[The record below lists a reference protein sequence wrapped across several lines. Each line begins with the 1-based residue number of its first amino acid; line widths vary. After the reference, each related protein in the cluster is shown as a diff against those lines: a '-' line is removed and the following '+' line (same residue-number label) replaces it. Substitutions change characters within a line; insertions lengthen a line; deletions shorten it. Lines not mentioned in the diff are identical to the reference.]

1 MTIRQPLR
9 ARLAPIG
16 LAGFFVV
23 LTLVAGN
30 PTAAPVFGAIGAVA
44 ALITL
49 RMRLTVDAEGVTVV
63 NIRPRRI
70 PWLDIVAVS
79 TGIPNRFATGQFL
92 VFHRRSGPPIWSWR
106 SVSEDVCPWVTASV
120 GLSKFTPQ
128 LSARNRSQASVGLG
142 RSWTPKSDVRCAR
155 RWKLKAL
162 IRTGDPITTVHPL
175 ASGGSFARTPS
186 SPSV

>member
-1 MTIRQPLR
+1 VTIRQPLR

-16 LAGFFVV
+16 LAGFFVL
-23 LTLVAGN
+23 LTLVAGD

-92 VFHRRSGPPIWSWR
+92 VFHRRSGPPIWSWA
-106 SVSEDVCPWVTASV
+106 VSV
-120 GLSKFTPQ
+120 GGRVP
-128 LSARNRSQASVGLG
+128 LG
-142 RSWTPKSDVRCAR
+142 YSIGRVEQIAAEVDRYR
-155 RWKLKAL
+155 Q
-162 IRTGDPITTVHPL
+162 DL
-175 ASGGSFARTPS
+175 ASSGLTRPGFRYE
-186 SPSV
+186 